1 MSVFSS
7 NALILVS
14 MLSTAY
20 VCHVNAPKF
29 YWQLDDKSK
38 FETVVWR
45 SFGSAMGILAMFV
58 LAGFLTFG
66 ANCDAIVLNNYSNA
80 DQLIS
85 MSRAAVAISLIV
97 TTPLVFAGARDG
109 VFDLMGIPESN
120 RTQTSTDV
128 MTVLLLAAI
137 TGMAWKLTD
146 IGVILALCGAT
157 GSSLLVYVFP
167 AIMMAGAAKKLEGN
181 YDDSNNKKKKENIQ
195 ENVLKALVP
204 SATATGI
211 LGLILGIVGTVRAL
225 Q

>member
-1 MSVFSS
+1 
-7 NALILVS
+7 
-14 MLSTAY
+14 
-20 VCHVNAPKF
+20 
-29 YWQLDDKSK
+29 
-38 FETVVWR
+38 
-45 SFGSAMGILAMFV
+45 MGILAMFV

-66 ANCDAIVLNNYSNA
+66 ANCDAIVLNNYSSA
-80 DQLIS
+80 DPLIS
-85 MSRAAVAISLIV
+85 LSRAAVAISLIV

-109 VFDLMGIPESN
+109 VFDLMGIPESQ
-120 RTQTSTDV
+120 RTQKSTDI

-167 AIMMAGAAKKLEGN
+167 AIMMAGAAKKLEG
-181 YDDSNNKKKKENIQ
+181 DDPKQGPEN
-195 ENVLKALVP
+195 ELKALVP
-204 SATATGI
+204 SSTAAGI